1 MSIVGILSGNFYST
15 NGAQDTA
22 GAAQNSQK
30 DHSKSQQIK
39 AEFQQLGQDLQS
51 GNLAQAQ
58 TDYATLSQNFQGASQ
73 GAGASGAVAA
83 AAATTGAAPTAA
95 VTATATAGA
104 VKSASSA
111 AQAFAQLG
119 QDLQAGNLQAS
130 QQDFTNLQQSLQQ
143 NANQAAQGQPH
154 HHHHHVQSSQST
166 ASGTSGSSTLQ
177 TNPINV
183 AFGTLG
189 QALQAGNLSGA
200 QAAFATLQT
209 DLQQIGGFATPA
221 SSGTSSTATVSS
233 AGTLHVSA

>member
-119 QDLQAGNLQAS
+119 QDLQAGDLQAS

-143 NANQAAQGQPH
+143 NASQPVQGQHHRH
-154 HHHHHVQSSQST
+154 HHAESSQS
-166 ASGTSGSSTLQ
+166 ATSGSSAPQ
-177 TNPINV
+177 TNPISA
-183 AFGTLG
+183 AFGTL
-189 QALQAGNLSGA
+189 ATDLQAGNLSGA

-209 DLQQIGGFATPA
+209 ALQQVGGFATPA
-221 SSGTSSTATVSS
+221 GTSGTSSTPAAAY
-233 AGTLHVSA
+233 AGTLNVSA